1 MTINKPS
8 LTFNPLHPTFGA
20 ECKGVDFSQPVSTDT
35 IDHIRAAMA
44 KYGVLVFRNTALDDT
59 SHTNL
64 ARQFGKL
71 DVSTVMRNSGTPYR
85 LGPESQL
92 TDVANVDQNGNIDS
106 VNSLQAQAFRGNGLF
121 HVDCSFNHRRAG
133 YSLLR
138 AHQLPPPGS
147 AGGTEFA
154 DTRSAYADLDE
165 NVKTEIHDYVLWHSI
180 LHSRI
185 LAVPDNWIFKIVDWT
200 LDMHGLR
207 HLPYLMIL
215 LLTIRFLGFWV
226 RLADTTVVSMCLFGL
241 LRLLLLRQAPGPLA
255 ARAPHRLVQ
264 LHKPSNRM
272 NLYIAAHA
280 YRIDGW
286 TKSASKPVIEAL
298 MQHASQEK
306 YTFKVDWESNGDMI
320 IWDNTCV
327 MHRSSGGS
335 YQGRYV
341 RDMRRATVYDS
352 A

>member
-1 MTINKPS
+1 MAISKPS

-64 ARQFGKL
+64 ARQFGEL
-71 DVSTVMRNSGTPYR
+71 DVSTVVRNSGTLYR

-92 TDVANVDQNGNIDS
+92 TDVGNVDQNGNIES
-106 VNSLQAQAFRGNGLF
+106 VNSLRAQAFRGNGLF

-154 DTRSAYADLDE
+154 DTRSAYEDLDE
-165 NVKTEIHDYVLWHSI
+165 DMKTQIHDYVLWHSI

-207 HLPYLMIL
+207 RVPYIIILVCYHLSIPSHKKLIL
-215 LLTIRFLGFWV
+215 ICG
-226 RLADTTVVSMCLFGL
+226 
-241 LRLLLLRQAPGPLA
+241 
-255 ARAPHRLVQ
+255 
-264 LHKPSNRM
+264 
-272 NLYIAAHA
+272 
-280 YRIDGW
+280 
-286 TKSASKPVIEAL
+286 
-298 MQHASQEK
+298 
-306 YTFKVDWESNGDMI
+306 
-320 IWDNTCV
+320 
-327 MHRSSGGS
+327 
-335 YQGRYV
+335 
-341 RDMRRATVYDS
+341 
-352 A
+352 